1 MCAVAR
7 YLTNC
12 VNKSED
18 ITELLKTIIKHTES
32 NTGVIFIKNN
42 NSYESIACV
51 SETES
56 SILFQTTSPIINIL
70 INDLS
75 NITAD
80 YTIKTSIILPIIQN
94 SVVLGILCL
103 FDREEGYNDD
113 IIPILNPYISLIQL
127 ILSKKQLEL
136 NTKVQSEKDL
146 FLANM
151 SHEIR
156 TPLNGVIGYNQLLL
170 QTELDKVQKQYLE
183 YMNQCSIQLMQ
194 IINDI
199 LDFSKL
205 SAGKMDINKECVK
218 IKDIIDAI
226 TYPMTMRIKEK
237 YQKCK
242 VNMDSNIPDYII
254 LDKQKLIQIV
264 MNLVTNA
271 NKFTGKHGTIEINFV
286 HKEDL
291 LLEISVR
298 DDGIGISSENIKRI
312 FSAFEQIENSHSKN
326 GTGLGLAICTK
337 LCNLMGATMNV
348 DSNLGKGSTFT
359 ITVPY
364 EVSENINKL
373 DYKDCTILEGKTVL
387 VVDDNSNNRLFLSE
401 TLFEWNMQPII
412 CASPLEA
419 LRMILGNRYNF
430 DLGLIDICMP
440 NISGNELAEQIKSE
454 RPLFP
459 MIALSSNDSFISNN
473 FRQKIDKPINKLQ
486 LFNAVYNVLNTKYN
500 PQTYLGCCSKLQEE
514 SSIITCDKFNKKLNI
529 LIAEDIPYNKT
540 LLVTMLEN
548 MKYTNINTAEN
559 GQIAVEMIRESYEK
573 GNPYHILLLDLR
585 MPVMDGY
592 QVLDIYHKNN
602 WKLPNIIVVT
612 ASIMD
617 KDREKCKMLGAKYFI
632 NKPIDIKEL
641 ETTMLHACEL
651 TENLLYI

>member
-1 MCAVAR
+1 
-7 YLTNC
+7 
-12 VNKSED
+12 
-18 ITELLKTIIKHTES
+18 
-32 NTGVIFIKNN
+32 
-42 NSYESIACV
+42 
-51 SETES
+51 
-56 SILFQTTSPIINIL
+56 
-70 INDLS
+70 
-75 NITAD
+75 
-80 YTIKTSIILPIIQN
+80 
-94 SVVLGILCL
+94 
-103 FDREEGYNDD
+103 
-113 IIPILNPYISLIQL
+113 
-127 ILSKKQLEL
+127 
-136 NTKVQSEKDL
+136 
-146 FLANM
+146 
-151 SHEIR
+151 
-156 TPLNGVIGYNQLLL
+156 
-170 QTELDKVQKQYLE
+170 
-183 YMNQCSIQLMQ
+183 
-194 IINDI
+194 
-199 LDFSKL
+199 
-205 SAGKMDINKECVK
+205 
-218 IKDIIDAI
+218 
-226 TYPMTMRIKEK
+226 
-237 YQKCK
+237 
-242 VNMDSNIPDYII
+242 
-254 LDKQKLIQIV
+254 

-271 NKFTGKHGTIEINFV
+271 NKFTEKHGTIEINFV

-337 LCNLMGATMNV
+337 LCNLMNATMNV
-348 DSNLGKGSTFT
+348 DSELGKGSVFT

-373 DYKDCTILEGKTVL
+373 DCKDCKLLEGKTVL

-473 FRQKIDKPINKLQ
+473 FKQKINKPINKLQ
-486 LFNAVYNVLNTKYN
+486 LFNAVYTVLNTKCN
-500 PQTYLGCCSKLQEE
+500 PQTYLGCCNNLQEE

-529 LIAEDIPYNKT
+529 LIAEDVPYNKT

-548 MKYTNINTAEN
+548 MKYTSINTAEN
-559 GQIAVEMIRESYEK
+559 GQIAVEMIRESHEK
-573 GNPYHILLLDLR
+573 GTPYHILLLDLR

-592 QVLDIYHKNN
+592 QVLDIYHKNH